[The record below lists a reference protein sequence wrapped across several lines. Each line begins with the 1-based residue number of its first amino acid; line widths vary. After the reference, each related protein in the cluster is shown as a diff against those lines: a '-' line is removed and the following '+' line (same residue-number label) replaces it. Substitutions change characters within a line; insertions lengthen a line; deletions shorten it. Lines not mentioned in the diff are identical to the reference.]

1 MRVLLLGSGA
11 KDHAVAWW
19 FSKSCYLSGLFA
31 APGNLATGRFCQNL
45 PDVKPSDPVSVYN
58 ACKDHKIDYVFI
70 GTEAPLFTGVV
81 KYLNDRGIKTFGA
94 PENSVKLEG
103 DRSFSRAFT
112 RRHNIPIPHSSLFG
126 DIEGLEKYLE
136 RHSGEYFTIKSNYIA
151 PSRIMLS
158 SDDTGALVDYAKKL
172 FEKGPVL
179 LEEFI
184 NGTPASC
191 SLLLDRNGYLVLP
204 ITSDYTKKAAD
215 DQTPTGGM
223 GALCGKECLSRGPY
237 RKR

>member
-103 DRSFSRAFT
+103 DRSFSRAFK
-112 RRHNIPIPHSSLFG
+112 NITGI
-126 DIEGLEKYLE
+126 
-136 RHSGEYFTIKSNYIA
+136 T
-151 PSRIMLS
+151 PSEFQEMNL
-158 SDDTGALVDYAKKL
+158 KK
-172 FEKGPVL
+172 
-179 LEEFI
+179 
-184 NGTPASC
+184 
-191 SLLLDRNGYLVLP
+191 
-204 ITSDYTKKAAD
+204 
-215 DQTPTGGM
+215 
-223 GALCGKECLSRGPY
+223 
-237 RKR
+237 